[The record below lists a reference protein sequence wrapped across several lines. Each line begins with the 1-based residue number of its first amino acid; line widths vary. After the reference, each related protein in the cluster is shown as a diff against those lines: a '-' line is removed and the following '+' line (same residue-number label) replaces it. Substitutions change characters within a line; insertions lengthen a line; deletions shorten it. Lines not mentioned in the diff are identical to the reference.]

1 LTVDSKYSYGSCV
14 PLLIDNQKNVRIQ
27 KQSTVDTLGILL
39 NILSVIICSFP
50 VSCAVIVLLDYDP
63 MYPILPSSAAHR
75 VWVITLRCILLVWTS
90 CELCYTAGAAHLILI
105 TLALHT
111 NSLFGQI
118 HSFRNQMF
126 LSNHKIMFRNRDDIH
141 IYKLSSYFLGIAK
154 EYFDVLLVFTIFPVA
169 FLDITF
175 NYALLK
181 FYREIPF
188 ILYFFVCVGA
198 VLIPIIITLEIS
210 EAGKSYDTAKKCVWQ
225 LKGTTRYKK
234 SLRYK
239 RASACKPL
247 GYTMGGMFTLTS
259 ITVTKFGKAL
269 LECTINAI
277 LLL

>member
-1 LTVDSKYSYGSCV
+1 
-14 PLLIDNQKNVRIQ
+14 
-27 KQSTVDTLGILL
+27 VDTLGILF
-39 NILSVIICSFP
+39 NIVSVIICSFP
-50 VSCAVIVLLDYDP
+50 VSCVLAVFLDYDP

-90 CELCYTAGAAHLILI
+90 CEVCYTAGAAHLILI
-105 TLALHT
+105 TLAFHT
-111 NSLFGQI
+111 NSLFDKI

-141 IYKLSSYFLGIAK
+141 LYKLSSYFLVAAK

-169 FLDITF
+169 FLDITV

-181 FYREIPF
+181 FYREVPF
-188 ILYFFVCVGA
+188 ILYFVACLVA
-198 VLIPIIITLEIS
+198 VFGPLMIMLELS
-210 EAGKSYDTAKKCVWQ
+210 QAGKSYHAAKRCVWQ
-225 LKGTTRYKK
+225 LKETARFRK

-239 RASACKPL
+239 RALACRPL

-259 ITVTKFGKAL
+259 ITVTNFGKAL
-269 LECTINAI
+269 LECTINAV